1 MSRSATSILV
11 FGIYLAALG
20 FVLLLIPNL
29 LLGLAGLPP
38 ATDPWI
44 RMMGM
49 LLLVLA
55 LYYLLAA
62 RAATRPFFQWT
73 LYTRLGAPL
82 VLVPLVLLGWLP
94 FAALLFWLG
103 DLAGAL
109 WTLWALRSEA
119 AA

>member
-11 FGIYLAALG
+11 FGLYLVVLG
-20 FVLLLIPNL
+20 CVLLLIPNL
-29 LLGLAGLPP
+29 LLSIAGQPP
-38 ATDPWI
+38 ATDPWV
-44 RMMGM
+44 RMLGF

-62 RAATRPFFQWT
+62 RTATRPFFQWT

-82 VLVPLVLLGWLP
+82 LLVPLVLLHLLP
-94 FAALLFWLG
+94 GVALLFWLG

-109 WTLWALRSEA
+109 WTLWALRTDGA
-119 AA
+119 A